1 MNPSRFGRRCDYL
14 QPRRVESR
22 RRRIVPEQ
30 LPLSLSMTTI
40 DYVFWPAAVRRFSFR
55 EHIEAAHAGGFT
67 SLAVAPESYRQ
78 GISSGLSPK
87 DMVTMAN
94 DQGVALRH
102 LDTLTDWA
110 PISVPSEIDAG
121 LRARFD
127 VSADEC
133 FAICEALGLETILAV
148 AGYDKNAVPLEVLID
163 GFGRLCDRAALNGL
177 WVDLE
182 FMPFWGLPD
191 LASAWEIVAGAQRKN
206 AGIMVDTWHFSK
218 GNPDFELLRSLPGE
232 LFVSVQ
238 VADAMKAQ
246 RGATLFEDTVRFRKF
261 PGEGELPVL
270 EILTILHEKGHLQHI
285 GPEVF
290 SDEADALS
298 PKAAGKRSAESLG
311 RVLAAAGIPFKS
323 TSQDQ

>member
-1 MNPSRFGRRCDYL
+1 MKP
-14 QPRRVESR
+14 
-22 RRRIVPEQ
+22 
-30 LPLSLSMTTI
+30 TTI
-40 DYVFWPAAVRRFSFR
+40 DYVFWPAPVRRYSFR
-55 EHIEAAHAGGFT
+55 EHLDAAQAGGFT
-67 SLAVAPESYRQ
+67 SLAVSPEAYRQ
-78 GISSGLSPK
+78 GISSGLSAR

-94 DQGVALRH
+94 DKGVALRH

-110 PISVPSEIDAG
+110 PIRVPSEIDAD
-121 LRARFD
+121 LRAKFD
-127 VSADEC
+127 VTADEC
-133 FAICEALGLETILAV
+133 FAICEALGLRTILAV
-148 AGYDKNAVPLEVLID
+148 AGYDKDAIPLEVLID
-163 GFGRLCDRAALNGL
+163 GFGRLCDRAAKNSL

-191 LASAWEIVAGAQRKN
+191 LASAWDIVAGAQRKN

-246 RGATLFEDTVRFRKF
+246 RGVTLFEDTVRFRKF
-261 PGEGELPVL
+261 PGEGELPIV
-270 EILTILHEKGHLQHI
+270 EILTILHEKGHLRQI

-298 PKAAGKRSAESLG
+298 PQAVGRRSAESLL
-311 RVLAAAGIPFKS
+311 RVLDAAGIPCQTTTPIK
-323 TSQDQ
+323 